1 MKGQDFIYLMFLLIL
16 GYLVLANWKGA
27 TSLLQS
33 SASATIGLTK
43 TLQGR

>member
-16 GYLVLANWKGA
+16 GYLLLANWKGA
-27 TSLLQS
+27 TSLLS
-33 SASATIGLTK
+33 TTAGATIGLTK